1 MFCRWSRRLPILVC
15 NYCRI
20 WRSSSFNRT
29 YHSSYHVMLQS
40 NLLLYFGLS
49 IWVVLFSLFSCVPR
63 TANSLNRI
71 YQPLCDTI
79 FYCKTYCHA
88 HITFISFDSGNAIKW
103 IQLLDCSQT
112 LAQLSCVLVIIMFL
126 NTRPTVWVL
135 DIVLSTIVFPSQ
147 NAMTESQI
155 HFSFVIFI
163 IIVIIICFY
172 VAIELNL
179 VALRAHSRNDRVTR
193 FPWNSIRKEWW
204 CGRPY
209 KWYHHHIENP

>member
-1 MFCRWSRRLPILVC
+1 MRHVWNHLFTVWTFILISNLFLSAVCFFLCSRILFFLLWAHRLFIHFSSIYRLHCFIVVVVCILSLFSASERFMFCRRSRSLPTLMC
-15 NYCRI
+15 HYCRI

-112 LAQLSCVLVIIMFL
+112 LARAKLRSCYHHVSEH
-126 NTRPTVWVL
+126 P
-135 DIVLSTIVFPSQ
+135 
-147 NAMTESQI
+147 
-155 HFSFVIFI
+155 
-163 IIVIIICFY
+163 
-172 VAIELNL
+172 
-179 VALRAHSRNDRVTR
+179 AHSMGFRYYV
-193 FPWNSIRKEWW
+193 
-204 CGRPY
+204 
-209 KWYHHHIENP
+209 